1 MFLEKDELL
10 PIKKKALIDLKDHYL
25 LNEDSKIELF
35 NDTSVALDIG
45 FGAGETTIHLAKT
58 NPELSVI
65 GVEVYLSGIGS
76 VLSRAY
82 TEGIENLRIFNGDVV
97 PLWKKRFQITVLI

>member
-1 MFLEKDELL
+1 MSNV
-10 PIKKKALIDLKDHYL
+10 PIRERLKSFVLRKGRITSNQKKALIDLKDHYL

-35 NDTSVALDIG
+35 NDTYVALDIG

-82 TEGIENLRIFNGDVV
+82 TE
-97 PLWKKRFQITVLI
+97 